1 MESDGEGDEER
12 MKMDDETEDD
22 KILNS
27 FLLVHRNSFKS
38 YSDSV
43 NFLVVDLKQP
53 EHVMSNT
60 DSKAMQSMKPRAKQ
74 EPRKVEEN

>member
-1 MESDGEGDEER
+1 M
-12 MKMDDETEDD
+12 
-22 KILNS
+22 
-27 FLLVHRNSFKS
+27 VHRNSFKS
-38 YSDSV
+38 SSDLV
-43 NFLVVDLKQP
+43 YFLVVGLKQP